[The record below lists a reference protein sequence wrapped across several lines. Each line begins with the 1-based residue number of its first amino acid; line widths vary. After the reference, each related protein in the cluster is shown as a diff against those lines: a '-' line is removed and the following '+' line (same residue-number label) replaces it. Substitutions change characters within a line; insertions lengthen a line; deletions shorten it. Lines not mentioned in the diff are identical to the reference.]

1 MKFYNREKELKQLAD
16 IIAQSRD
23 EAQMTVITGRRR
35 IGKTELAMHCGDQTI
50 LYFFVARKTERLL
63 CQDFASEVEEKLGIP
78 IGWPDSMSFKSLC
91 E

>member
-1 MKFYNREKELKQLAD
+1 MRFYNREKELQQLAD
-16 IIAQSRD
+16 IIVESRD

-63 CQDFASEVEEKLGIP
+63 YVRWKRNLVYPSGGPTRLLRFFA
-78 IGWPDSMSFKSLC
+78 M
-91 E
+91 